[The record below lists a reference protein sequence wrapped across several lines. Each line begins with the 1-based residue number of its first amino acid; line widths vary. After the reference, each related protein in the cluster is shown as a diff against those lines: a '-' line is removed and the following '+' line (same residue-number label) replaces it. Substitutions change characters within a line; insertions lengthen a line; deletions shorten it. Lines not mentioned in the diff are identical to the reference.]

1 MKIHLRTS
9 QLLAG
14 FLFLG
19 ILLIPVCAGAQG
31 DDKRNNFQKDFNDFK
46 SSIDQQFDNFVQ
58 HNDSVF
64 VQFLSQSWKEF
75 LGVQNPIPTPPKP
88 IQQPKVGDPVIPDFP
103 DKKDSIQKT
112 PASNIEPI
120 IPVPIDSVLP
130 KTEAITTAAGSSS
143 FMFYGSEITIPFP
156 DTGLLEL
163 RSLTNEGIINFFKKA
178 AKSSLLN
185 AVIRTSKENSIQC
198 KLNDWGLASL
208 LMTAAQKLYTT
219 RNEQVLFTWY
229 ALIRNGFN
237 AKVGYNKERVYLL
250 LPAVEKVYSVSYT
263 INNIVYYLFDFD
275 FPTPQVKLLSIY
287 EADYPGNR
295 TDFSFLMPETPQL
308 GNQFVSKTI
317 DDGSPFDLKLNKN
330 LIDFYNNYPTCELKV
345 FFAAPLSEPILRQLD
360 VYFNP
365 LLKNKDDDE
374 RVAFLLN
381 FVQRGIKYQT
391 DQEQFGREKYLFA
404 EETLFY
410 QTADCEDRAILLSK
424 LIRHYTKLA
433 TIGLLYPEHVSLA
446 VTITNV
452 PDCKYFTHKNK
463 RYYNCDPTYLG
474 ALCGAIMPR
483 FLNSEPEIIDCDL

>member
-1 MKIHLRTS
+1 MRI
-9 QLLAG
+9 LAG
-14 FLFLG
+14 FLLLG
-19 ILLIPVCAGAQG
+19 MLFIPFFASAQG

-64 VQFLSQSWKEF
+64 VQFLTQSWKEF
-75 LGVQNPIPTPPKP
+75 IGVQNEVPAPPKP
-88 IQQPKVGDPVIPDFP
+88 VQQPKVSDPVIPDFP
-103 DKKDSIQKT
+103 DKKDSTKET
-112 PASNIEPI
+112 PASNIEQL
-120 IPVPIDSVLP
+120 IPVPIDSVP
-130 KTEAITTAAGSSS
+130 KKAEAIATTAGSSS
-143 FMFYGSEITIPFP
+143 FLFYGSEITIPVSE
-156 DTGLLEL
+156 TGLPVLN
-163 RSLTNEGIINFFKKA
+163 SLTNEGIVRFFTKA
-178 AKSSLLN
+178 AKSSHLN
-185 AVIRTSKENSIQC
+185 AVTKTSRENSIQC

-208 LMTAAQKLYTT
+208 LMTAAQKLYSTQ
-219 RNEQVLFTWY
+219 NEQILFTWY

-250 LPAVEKVYSVSYT
+250 LPAIQKVYTVSYN
-263 INNIVYYLFDFD
+263 INNISYYLFDFD
-275 FPTPQVKLLSIY
+275 VPSTQAKLLTIY
-287 EADYPGNR
+287 EADYPGNK
-295 TDFSFLMPETPQL
+295 TDFSFLMLETPQL
-308 GNQFVSKTI
+308 GNQYMTKTI
-317 DDGSPFDLKLNKN
+317 DFGSSFDLKLNKN
-330 LIDFYNNYPTCELKV
+330 LIDFYNNYPTCELNV
-345 FFAAPLSEPILRQLD
+345 FFAAPLSEAILRQLD

-365 LLKNKDDDE
+365 LLKNKNDDE

-410 QTADCEDRAILLSK
+410 PAADCEDRAILLSK
-424 LIRHYTKLA
+424 LIRHFTKLE

-483 FLNSEPEIIDCDL
+483 FLNSEPELIDCDL